1 VPDVGCVWGEVAVNV
16 ARYLGALVLLTT
28 GVVASA
34 QDMVE
39 QDFHPTDAQVKE
51 MQQSCAVSD
60 TGMLALGEKVSA
72 AVADWRKATA
82 ANSPAAAIKQLDE
95 YFERV
100 RKDGGVSG
108 RKAIYVLCV
117 EKSLRQFLDAQRDRP
132 QPVDGAG
139 SSSPLRRST
148 FKSEEDIWHSGCQQ
162 AESDAASRLQA
173 QCGDRT
179 LVVLSSEC
187 AQLTGSIRTYVAEI
201 NGECRG
207 R

>member
-1 VPDVGCVWGEVAVNV
+1 VNV

-28 GVVASA
+28 GAVTSA

-39 QDFHPTDAQVKE
+39 DDFHPTDAQVKG

-82 ANSPAAAIKQLDE
+82 ANSPSAAIKQLDE
-95 YFERV
+95 FFERV

-132 QPVDGAG
+132 LPVDGPG

-148 FKSEEDIWHSGCQQ
+148 FESEEDIWHNGCQQ
-162 AESDAASRLQA
+162 AESDAVSRLQA
-173 QCGDRT
+173 RCGDRT

-187 AQLTGSIRTYVAEI
+187 AQISGGIRTYVAEI